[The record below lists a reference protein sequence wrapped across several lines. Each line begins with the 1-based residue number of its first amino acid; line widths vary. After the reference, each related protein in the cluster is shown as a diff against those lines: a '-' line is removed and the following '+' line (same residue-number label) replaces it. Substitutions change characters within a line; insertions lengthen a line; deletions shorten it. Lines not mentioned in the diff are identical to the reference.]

1 MCRCF
6 GKYLKVVIDSY
17 SNMII
22 ADVHAH
28 LDMMNKEELAAVI
41 ERAAAAGVKV
51 IINNSVDPKSG
62 RKSLELQ
69 QQFKIVKAALGLY
82 PTEAAKMTV
91 SEVGRELD
99 FIRSNKSKIVAIGE
113 IGLDYEQAGTNKE
126 KQQLLFEQQIGLAK
140 ELDIPAIVH
149 SRKAE
154 KEVVETLIRCE
165 CNKAVL
171 HAFHGSIK
179 LVKMAA
185 DAGFY
190 ITIPTNIGRS
200 SHFQAVVRE
209 LPVSRLLTET
219 DAPFL
224 AAEKGSGSEPAHI
237 AKTIKAIAGIKGLT
251 AEETAN
257 VIYSNYQKLFL

>member
-1 MCRCF
+1 
-6 GKYLKVVIDSY
+6 
-17 SNMII
+17 MIL

-28 LDMMNKEELAAVI
+28 LDMMKKEELAAAI
-41 ERAAAAGVKV
+41 KRAAAAGVKV

-82 PTEAAKMTV
+82 PTEAAKMTAA
-91 SEVGRELD
+91 EVGRELD

-113 IGLDYEQAGTNKE
+113 IGLDYQEATSAGDRKLQ
-126 KQQLLFEQQIGLAK
+126 QQLFERQLGLAK

-171 HAFHGSIK
+171 HAFHGNMK

-185 DAGFY
+185 DAGIC

-200 SHFQAVVRE
+200 SHFQAVARE
-209 LPVSRLLTET
+209 LPLSRLLTET

-237 AKTIKAIAGIKGLT
+237 AKAITVIAALKGMDP
-251 AEETAN
+251 EEIAN
-257 VIYSNYQKLFL
+257 IIFSNYQRLFA